1 VALSEAEIA
10 RYARQLMLP
19 GLGPLTQEF
28 LRSARIHVVGAGEVA
43 GPALLYLAAAG
54 IGTLYV
60 DDGLDVGQE
69 DVAGWLYRA
78 DQVGEARAFAAIAA
92 LKEASAFSKARAY
105 ATGAE
110 PTAALVCT
118 ASVGVAR
125 EAAQRA
131 RAAGL
136 PHVVAL
142 VDGEGGEVVV
152 VPRGAACF
160 ACASRSGMGALP
172 RPGAAA
178 ALGALAACEL
188 LLMVAGAAQGDT
200 GRRIELVAG
209 QPVSRATSKVP
220 GCPCTQGVV

>member
-1 VALSEAEIA
+1 MALSEAEIA

-28 LRSARIHVVGAGEVA
+28 LRSARVHVVGAGEVA

-54 IGTLYV
+54 VGTLYV
-60 DDGLDVGQE
+60 DDGLDVGRE

-78 DQVGEARAFAAIAA
+78 DQVGEPRAFAAVAA
-92 LKEASAFSKARAY
+92 LKDASAFGKARAY

-110 PTAALVCT
+110 PTAALVAT
-118 ASVGVAR
+118 ASAGVAR

-142 VDGEGGEVVV
+142 LDGDGGEVVS

-160 ACASRSGMGALP
+160 ACASRSGTGALSL
-172 RPGAAA
+172 PGAAG

-188 LLMVAGAAQGDT
+188 LLMIAGAAQGDV

-209 QPVSRATSKVP
+209 QPVARATRKVP